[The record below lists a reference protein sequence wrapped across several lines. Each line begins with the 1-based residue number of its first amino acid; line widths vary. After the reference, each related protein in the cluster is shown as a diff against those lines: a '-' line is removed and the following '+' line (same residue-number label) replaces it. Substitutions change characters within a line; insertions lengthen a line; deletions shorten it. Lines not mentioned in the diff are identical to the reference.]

1 MGDDAGARPLSVAPV
16 PLGPPG
22 LRMKRHVATRC
33 RMTRNSRCGWI
44 WRKRGMR
51 YVSAASEYDQQN
63 S

>member
-16 PLGPPG
+16 PPAPG
-22 LRMKRHVATRC
+22 LRMKRHVATRG
-33 RMTRNSRCGWI
+33 RMTGNSRCGWI

-51 YVSAASEYDQQN
+51 YVLAASEYDQQN